1 MQLGHLD
8 DCHRCIVPHRM
19 GGQHYTQRLRGSS
32 KLKGPNFEVGP
43 MQGEGVPYSL
53 PFRSNGF
60 PDLALRRLRGCHA
73 VTYYAHDVTLL
84 MHRFPIIIGFR
95 VFKFYG
101 IVAE

>member
-1 MQLGHLD
+1 
-8 DCHRCIVPHRM
+8 
-19 GGQHYTQRLRGSS
+19 
-32 KLKGPNFEVGP
+32 

-53 PFRSNGF
+53 RFRSNGF

-73 VTYYAHDVTLL
+73 LKYYAHDVTLL
-84 MHRFPIIIGFR
+84 MLRFPIIIGFR